1 MVAQGQSTDLLGIGV
16 YTPQEA
22 AFYARV
28 PTQTINRWI
37 WGSTKCDSA
46 FTPEIDGERL
56 VSFRDFVTALA
67 IRTIRSSQQPVS
79 LQKIRSAIQLAEEE
93 YGVSH
98 PLARQHSI
106 YQFGDE
112 IVINLPDHESSHYVQ
127 LTGKHKRNRLLKQIV
142 EPFLLNVDYG
152 QDGLAS
158 LFRPYSYRAYDIVLD
173 PKLRFG
179 EPLVSSTGYS
189 ARTLWEAFRDEGGLG
204 EAARAYGVTEDAVH
218 AACMYYD
225 HLTVAPPN

>member
-1 MVAQGQSTDLLGIGV
+1 MVAQAQSADLLGLGV

-22 AFYARV
+22 AFYARI
-28 PTQTINRWI
+28 PTKTINRWI
-37 WGSTKCDSA
+37 WGSSKCDSA
-46 FTPEIDGERL
+46 FTPEIEGQRL
-56 VSFRDFVTALA
+56 VSFRDFITALA
-67 IRTIRSSQQPVS
+67 IRAIRSSQKPVS

-106 YQFGDE
+106 YQFGEE

-158 LFRPYSYRAYDIVLD
+158 LFTPYRCGEYSIELN
-173 PKLRFG
+173 PKIRFG
-179 EPLVSSTGYS
+179 EPLVSKTGYT

-218 AACMYYD
+218 AACMYFD
-225 HLTVAPPN
+225 HLTPAPTA